1 MSSAQLGGH
10 AASPLQQPVSHTGAH
25 GSQPQ
30 RGGRGADP
38 AHAEPTRRRTVKW
51 TANQEKTMTSKYARD
66 DRASVLRKLENN
78 DARGKKKAPR

>member
-10 AASPLQQPVSHTGAH
+10 AASPLQQPASHTGTY

-30 RGGRGADP
+30 RGGLGADP
-38 AHAEPTRRRTVKW
+38 AYAEPTRRRTVKW

-66 DRASVLRKLENN
+66 DRAGVLRKLENN
-78 DARGKKKAPR
+78 DARGKKKGPR

>member
-10 AASPLQQPVSHTGAH
+10 AASSLQQPASHTGAH

-30 RGGRGADP
+30 RSGLGADP
-38 AHAEPTRRRTVKW
+38 AQAEPTRRKTRKW
-51 TANQEKTMTSKYARD
+51 TANQEKTMTNKYARD

-78 DARGKKKAPR
+78 DARGKNKAPR